1 MNPQSDIV
9 TTTPLV
15 LIHGFAQLPESWRA
29 VHERLGENRVVLA
42 PRLRGHGS
50 DALAHGEPTFGAVRD
65 DLRAILVDAGVETA
79 VLWGYSQGARVAL
92 DFAIHEPS
100 RVAGLVLESG
110 TAGIEDQTQRNARH
124 VADAG
129 LAEWITQHS
138 PEEFAAHWEN
148 QPVFAH
154 QSPEAIAEQREIR
167 ASHDPMAL
175 ASALRGLGQAA
186 FDPVWDRLHEIKVP
200 ALLLTGSR
208 DEQYTRMATRM
219 SHALPN
225 AHHVVVVGAG
235 HSVHLECPEES
246 VDEVARFLDL
256 VDAARAGGDSDRAG
270 DSAADGDQPVE

>member
-1 MNPQSDIV
+1 MNAQSDIV
-9 TTTPLV
+9 TPTPLV

-29 VHERLGENRVVLA
+29 VQEMLGGERVVIS

-65 DLRAILVDAGVETA
+65 DLRELLDQAGVTSA

-92 DFAIHEPS
+92 DFAISEPA

-110 TAGIEDQTQRNARH
+110 TAGIEDETKRNARQ

-129 LAEWITQHS
+129 LADWITQHS
-138 PEEFAAHWEN
+138 PDEFAAHWEN
-148 QPVFAH
+148 QPIFAH
-154 QSPEAIAEQREIR
+154 QTPEAIAEQRAIR

-219 SHALPN
+219 SHALPD
-225 AHHVVVVGAG
+225 AHHVVVIGAG

-246 VDEVARFLDL
+246 VDEVVRFLGL
-256 VDAARAGGDSDRAG
+256 IDAGRAAAAAAG
-270 DSAADGDQPVE
+270 AEDQDQPVE